1 MPPMASSPVQKQYCE
16 RATVLVATA
25 LGFAG
30 ASTLLVLFVLAR
42 TSFMRARICSFL
54 KS

>member
-30 ASTLLVLFVLAR
+30 GVDLAR
-42 TSFMRARICSFL
+42 SFCFGKDLIHAEREFALF
-54 KS
+54 